1 MVLIGHLTGNP
12 GHAAVPPAVR
22 LAITAIP
29 KITLTP
35 ETGKPT
41 KSFFPSLLIFLGF
54 LLIF

>member
-22 LAITAIP
+22 LAITAIS